1 MSYIYSQAEYLAK
14 KYQTRNPYELLDAI
28 GATLRLSYEYEKDG
42 LKGFSTILN
51 RRMYAVVNGKLSNED
66 RRIVAGHETAH
77 LILHKRE
84 ILSSPACALKDFNLY
99 DNTGKLEFEANSF
112 LADFLISD
120 KQVID
125 TVADPDKDYFNISK
139 ELYIPPPLFAFK
151 LLSMI
156 RRGHNLKNPAVLQS
170 DFLGKAEIW
179 QS

>member
-1 MSYIYSQAEYLAK
+1 M
-14 KYQTRNPYELLDAI
+14 
-28 GATLRLSYEYEKDG
+28 
-42 LKGFSTILN
+42 F
-51 RRMYAVVNGKLSNED
+51 AVINGHLPEEEQ
-66 RRIVAGHETAH
+66 RIVAGHEAAH

-84 ILSSPACALKDFNLY
+84 ILSSPACALKDINLY

-125 TVADPDKDYFNISK
+125 VVADPDKDYFNISK

-179 QS
+179 KS